1 MRRRALMASK
11 ALRHAHPATLEQK
24 VAQLAGEAMGDGA
37 VEERRQ
43 IATLWSELRSCSRF
57 RCHETM
63 ELATTAATAA
73 RTVAGSAVSPPY
85 INAAISAGKGHE
97 RGTRRW

>member
-1 MRRRALMASK
+1 M
-11 ALRHAHPATLEQK
+11 
-24 VAQLAGEAMGDGA
+24 
-37 VEERRQ
+37 EERRQ

-63 ELATTAATAA
+63 EPATTAAIAA
-73 RTVAGSAVSPPY
+73 RTVVGSAASPPH
-85 INAAISAGKGHE
+85 INAEVLAGKGHE